1 MDYLDFELKIGEQVA
16 GTYPIAVVRSPAGEV
31 SAKMQFQAIEPAIH
45 DRVQMLAKARGA
57 SGEASRSATAS
68 RAVHFDGRAGPD
80 EPITRTVEELGREL
94 FDRLLTADLRS
105 CYRRSLDRAREQG
118 KGLRLRLRIEAPELA
133 AVPWEYL
140 YDESEGDYI
149 CLLNETPLIRY
160 LELSRPQQPLTI
172 EPPLHVLGMVAS
184 PGDLPALDIAH
195 EKAQMHAATEHLTEA
210 GYMKLDWLQGQTWR
224 HLQAAMRQGTWHV
237 FHFIGHGGFDEQSG
251 EGLLL
256 LCDENGQAHRLAATQ
271 LGRLLAGH
279 QSLRLAVLNA
289 CEGARASKTNL
300 MSSVGTVLT
309 QRGIPAVVS
318 MQYEITDRAALEF
331 SRTFYDTLAG
341 GMPVDAAV
349 TEARKSISI
358 ALDGSAEWGTPVLHM
373 RSPDGQLFRLDVASA
388 IFQHEPAAPARAPA
402 TEAAPA
408 PAAATAPATATD
420 TLHRGL
426 QILLNKVRQFWV
438 NGVLEKSLYRA
449 ALLDL
454 GMELMQ
460 DAVDNPWGSLL
471 DTPETGSRPLPPE
484 QKISDVFQEQGGS
497 LLVLGEPGSGKTT
510 MLLGLAR
517 DLIALAES
525 DASRPIPVVFN
536 LSAWSDPNQKLL
548 DWLNNELSAKY
559 QIPKKI
565 GTVWLEQS
573 RLLPLLDGLDEVS
586 EERRAACV
594 DAINGF
600 TLEAGLVG
608 VVVCCRLKEYIA
620 LPTRL
625 TLNGAIRLQPLTR
638 EQVHHYIADAGEKLA
653 VLQTVLQKD
662 SELQIQARSPL
673 MLNLMVRAYQDMTVD
688 DLAREDLQ
696 SATARRKHLFDTY
709 IARMFRR
716 AGQGGGHAG

>member
-1 MDYLDFELKIGEQVA
+1 MDYLDFELRIGAKAA
-16 GTYPIAVVRSPAGEV
+16 GGYPVAVVRSPAGEV
-31 SAKMQFQAIEPAIH
+31 STNMQFQAVEPELHNRI
-45 DRVQMLAKARGA
+45 LTLEKARSA
-57 SGEASRSATAS
+57 ADESSRSATAD
-68 RAVHFDGRAGPD
+68 RALHFKGKVERSAD
-80 EPITRTVEELGREL
+80 ITKTAEELGREL
-94 FDRLLTADLRS
+94 FDLLLTSDIRS

-149 CLLNETPLIRY
+149 CLLSETPLIRY
-160 LELSRPQQPLTI
+160 VELSRPQQPLTI
-172 EPPLHVLGMVAS
+172 APPLHILGLVAS
-184 PGDLPALDIAH
+184 PSDLLALDVAR
-195 EKAQMHAATEHLTEA
+195 EKEQMAAAIEHLTDA
-210 GYMKLDWLQGQTWR
+210 GYMTLTWLEGQTWR
-224 HLQAAMRQGTWHV
+224 DLQTAIRQGPWHV
-237 FHFIGHGGFDEQSG
+237 FHFIGHGGFDAESG
-251 EGLLL
+251 EGLIVLA
-256 LCDENGQAHRLAATQ
+256 DESGQTHRLAATQ

-279 QSLRLAVLNA
+279 QSMRLAILNA

-318 MQYEITDRAALEF
+318 MQYEITDWAALEF

-358 ALDGSAEWGTPVLHM
+358 ALDNTVEWGTPVLHM
-373 RSPDGQLFRLDVASA
+373 RSPDGLLFKIDVASA
-388 IFQHEPAAPARAPA
+388 IFQKTPPAPVSAPIA
-402 TEAAPA
+402 A
-408 PAAATAPATATD
+408 PAAASATATAPGPAND
-420 TLHRGL
+420 EVRRGL
-426 QILLNKVRQFWV
+426 LILLNKVKQFWV

-454 GMELMQ
+454 GMEFMQ
-460 DAVDNPWGSLL
+460 EAVDNPWGSVLE
-471 DTPETGSRPLPPE
+471 TPGADSRSLPPE

-497 LLVLGEPGSGKTT
+497 LLILGEPGSGKTT
-510 MLLGLAR
+510 TMLGLAR
-517 DLIALAES
+517 DLIALAEN
-525 DASRPIPVVFN
+525 DVSRPIPVVFN
-536 LSAWSDPNQKLL
+536 LSAWTDPNQKLL

-565 GTVWLEQS
+565 GSVWLEQS

-586 EERRAACV
+586 AERRSACV
-594 DAINGF
+594 EAINAF

-625 TLNGAIRLQPLTR
+625 TLNGAIRLQPLSR
-638 EQVHHYIADAGEKLA
+638 EQVQKYIADAGEKLA
-653 VLQTVLQKD
+653 ALQAVLQKD
-662 SELQIQARSPL
+662 SDLQIQARSPL
-673 MLNLMVRAYQDMTVD
+673 MLNLMVRAYQDLAVE
-688 DLAREDLQ
+688 DLAREGLQ
-696 SATARRKHLFDTY
+696 SAEARRKHLFDTY

-716 AGQGGGHAG
+716 AAQGGGHA